1 MVTVEFPYI
10 DSFQHF
16 ETIDSTNAEA
26 GRFVQKH
33 PGLNGL
39 FVADEQTA
47 GRGRSRRTWYSPPGQ
62 GLWWSLLLGRREWFP
77 ENPNLFSLYT
87 GLITKIALE
96 EWTSASLKLKWP
108 NDIYANHKKIGGV
121 LIESKWQGNQPLYY
135 TIGIGINL
143 YQQPEDFAPD
153 MRRAATSLRQLNL
166 KKEIHRPDLLAALVQ
181 HFFQHWEL
189 LKSPESFV
197 KRWEAESLWL
207 DEAVEIIGE
216 DSIVEGIFRGVE
228 STGQAKIETKNG
240 IVTVPAGDLSL
251 RKR

>member
-1 MVTVEFPYI
+1 MATVEFPYI

-16 ETIDSTNAEA
+16 DTIDSTNAEA

-33 PGLNGL
+33 PGLNAL

-47 GRGRSRRTWYSPPGQ
+47 GRGRAQRTWHSPPGQ

-77 ENPNLFSLYT
+77 ENPNLLSLYT
-87 GLITKIALE
+87 GLITKFALE
-96 EWTSASLKLKWP
+96 EWTTARIQLKWP
-108 NDIYANHKKIGGV
+108 NDIYADSKKIGGV

-143 YQQPEDFAPD
+143 YQQPEDFAPEV
-153 MRRAATSLRQLNL
+153 RSIATSLKQLRL
-166 KKEIHRPDLLAALVQ
+166 KKDIHRPDILAALVH

-189 LKSPESFV
+189 LNAPEAFV
-197 KRWEAESLWL
+197 KRWESEAIWL
-207 DEAVEIIGE
+207 NEPVEISSREAPLTG
-216 DSIVEGIFRGVE
+216 VFRGVDT
-228 STGQAKIETKNG
+228 SGLAKIETAEG
-240 IVTVPAGDLSL
+240 IVTVAAGDLSL